1 MNHIRRLIAALTI
14 LAVALAARAQQAS
27 GTGITQT
34 SPGFDLTPPTP
45 NAAVPLQ
52 MLNYLGNIENIH
64 PKVLYFA
71 DGWRGHRYW
80 MAYTPYPLGAVDA
93 ENPCV
98 AVSDDG
104 YEWDA
109 PAGVA
114 NPLAGTPWQGYNSD
128 THLLYDPG
136 EDRLEVWWRPV
147 DSSGPR
153 IRDAFMRVVSY
164 DGVTWSEPQTVLEY
178 GDPGMCRLSPAVAI
192 VDDRYYMVYSDCVS
206 LMYMWG
212 DRTAG
217 GGIAWEE
224 PQQLPLDRTYRRL
237 AFWHHDFIVD
247 DDGTVE
253 MVICA
258 FAPREGGSSNAADLY
273 YVTYDIA
280 SPDDISVPEMILPR
294 SADPAAID
302 SRSIYRSSI
311 VRVDDGYRIYYSSI
325 DSDWHRYMS
334 VTEGAAIH
342 ALRGLDIADDVPR
355 RRIVAEAHTATWDP
369 RSAAV
374 ADALRRLA
382 TERPDDFIGIDIHT
396 DDELWCDTYTDM
408 AEQYFGG
415 APATLVCRTMLTDG
429 SYAALARACDLL
441 AAPAHIAVEA
451 DAHYTNRLKSAVRA
465 SADVTFSRDV
475 DDVDYRVA
483 FVLVEDAVE
492 AIMASDE
499 ADNEE
504 DAEAA
509 SLYGVARYVTDWR
522 GDAESAMHAARA
534 GDVVHY
540 ERVIPLKDTD
550 INFGS
555 FDRLGI
561 VALLIDNTRGH
572 RTVCTGATTPIRDV
586 ITTGVE
592 DVADSDPDAPV
603 EYYNLRGMRVA
614 GPAAGSVYIRRHGE
628 RAAGVIF

>member
-1 MNHIRRLIAALTI
+1 MNFTYRVVVCLANILMLTVPAI
-14 LAVALAARAQQAS
+14 GVAHGAE
-27 GTGITQT
+27 
-34 SPGFDLTPPTP
+34 TP
-45 NAAVPLQ
+45 NAAVPLH

-109 PAGVA
+109 PAGVV
-114 NPLAGTPWQGYNSD
+114 NPLAGTPGQGYNSD
-128 THLLYDPG
+128 THLLYDAA

-178 GDPGMCRLSPAVAI
+178 GDPGKCRLSPAVAI
-192 VDDRYYMVYSDCVS
+192 VGGRYYMVYSNCYQLLS
-206 LMYMWG
+206 MWG

-217 GGIAWEE
+217 GGIEWEE
-224 PQQLPLDRTYRRL
+224 PHVLPLDTTDHHL
-237 AFWHHDFIVD
+237 SFWHHDFIVD

-258 FAPREGGSSNAADLY
+258 FAPRDGGSSNAADLY
-273 YVTYDIA
+273 YVTYNIA
-280 SPDDISVPEMILPR
+280 TPDDISVPEMIVPR

-311 VRVDDGYRIYYSSI
+311 VRDDDGYRIYYSCI
-325 DSDWHRYMS
+325 DRDWHRYMS

-355 RRIVAEAHTATWDP
+355 RRIVAEAHTAAWDP

-374 ADALRRLA
+374 SGALRRLA
-382 TERPDDFIGIDIHT
+382 AERPDDFIGIDIHT

-408 AEQYFGG
+408 VEQYFSD

-429 SYAALARACDLL
+429 SYAALTRACDLL
-441 AAPAHIAVEA
+441 AAPAHITVEA

-483 FVLVEDAVE
+483 FVLVEDGVE
-492 AIMASDE
+492 AMMAGDDE
-499 ADNEE
+499 TDNEE
-504 DAEAA
+504 DAEAV

-522 GDAESAMHAARA
+522 GDAESAIHAVRA

-540 ERVIPLKDTD
+540 ESVIQLEDSD
-550 INFGS
+550 INLVG
-555 FDRLGI
+555 
-561 VALLIDNTRGH
+561 
-572 RTVCTGATTPIRDV
+572 C
-586 ITTGVE
+586 
-592 DVADSDPDAPV
+592 
-603 EYYNLRGMRVA
+603 
-614 GPAAGSVYIRRHGE
+614 SV
-628 RAAGVIF
+628 